1 MRLVVLGKTL
11 AVLSVAVSGVI
22 VATYASIL
30 VEHAVVKQ
38 LEQRQSTTSD
48 GVKMGGKLLHQH
60 LLPSGVSPQLNG
72 VPQVEQFFIRIVFG
86 KLSVIISLFG

>member
-1 MRLVVLGKTL
+1 MRSVVLDKSL
-11 AVLSVAVSGVI
+11 ALLSIAVSGDS
-22 VATYASIL
+22 VATYSSIL

-60 LLPSGVSPQLNG
+60 LLPSGVSPQLKG
-72 VPQVEQFFIRIVFG
+72 VPQTEQFFT
-86 KLSVIISLFG
+86 LMLFIL